1 MGSVMHRGS
10 IGTKGGAKKNKE
22 RERKKKR
29 ERKKSMCL
37 ITTLRTH
44 PLLPLSH
51 V

>member
-22 RERKKKR
+22 REKEKER
-29 ERKKSMCL
+29 EKKSMCL
-37 ITTLRTH
+37 ITTMRTH